1 MSYVKK
7 FLKENFDLIIIFLF
21 FLIFFIVGI
30 LIHKSFGISNDEP
43 FQRSV
48 GYYWYIS
55 ILEIFSNNTEN
66 INFLKQKF
74 GQMYWSDYLKDGN
87 LIQYGI
93 LFDTFSA
100 LIEEFLNVKEDQDA
114 FYLKHLLTFIIFFLS
129 SIFFFKIINN
139 RFKNELFSLLVTFFY
154 ISSPRIFA
162 EAFYNCKDIV
172 FMSLTVISIYF
183 AHKSFESLNY
193 KNLLLFSLFSALATN
208 IRIMGIFSFSLF
220 LIFLLLDCLEEKKI
234 TKRKIYYFLTLL
246 ISFPLIVYIFWPFLW
261 DDPINKFIFT
271 IKSFANYNWPG
282 EVFYL
287 GKFYKGSNLPWHYIP
302 VLIIV
307 TTPILIL
314 FFIIGGFFKIGKSF
328 FTNFLNLSEK
338 NKLWTSINQK
348 KDYFILFFFI
358 IPIFLVIVLD
368 STLYSGWR
376 HLYFIYPSLIYF
388 LAISFMVISKID
400 LLQKKRII
408 TISLFVT
415 LIIINI
421 FNLIKYHPY
430 QNIFFNILAEKKAN
444 EVFEIDYWG
453 LGNKEALEFLAKK
466 NSQSE
471 KIEVRVASFSP
482 LQYTYLILDKS
493 DVDLF
498 SIAGTVD
505 LNQQFVFTN
514 YIYDK
519 NPVFEKKY
527 FVSGNYDRVFTL
539 KRGNIILNEIFEKK

>member
-7 FLKENFDLIIIFLF
+7 FLKEKFDLIIVFLF
-21 FLIFFIVGI
+21 FLVFFIIGI
-30 LIHKSFGISNDEP
+30 LIHKNFGISNDEP

-55 ILEIFSNNTEN
+55 ILEIFSINPEN
-66 INFLKQKF
+66 IDFLKQKF
-74 GQMYWSDYLKDGN
+74 DQMYWSDYLKDGN

-100 LIEEFLNVKEDQDA
+100 FIEEFLNVKENQEA
-114 FYLKHLLTFIIFFLS
+114 FYLKHLLTFIIFFIS

-139 RFKNELFSLLVTFFY
+139 RFKNSLFSLLVTFLF

-172 FMSLTVISIYF
+172 FMSLMVISVHF
-183 AHKSFESLNY
+183 AHKSFEDLNH

-208 IRIMGIFSFSLF
+208 IRIMGIFLFSLF

-234 TKRKIYYFLTLL
+234 SRRKIHYFLTLL
-246 ISFPLIVYIFWPFLW
+246 ISFPIIVYIFWPFLW
-261 DDPINKFIFT
+261 DDPVNKFLFT

-307 TTPILIL
+307 TTPILMI
-314 FFIIGGFFKIGKSF
+314 FFIIGGFFKIGKCF
-328 FTNFLNLSEK
+328 FTNFINLSEK
-338 NKLWTSINQK
+338 NKLWVDINQK
-348 KDYFILFFFI
+348 KDFFILFFFI
-358 IPIFLVIVLD
+358 LPIFLVIVLN

-388 LAISFMVISKID
+388 LAISLMVINKIN
-400 LLQKKRII
+400 LLQKKKII
-408 TISLFVT
+408 TVSLIIILV
-415 LIIINI
+415 IINI

-430 QNIFFNILAEKKAN
+430 QNVFFNVLAEKKAN
-444 EVFEIDYWG
+444 EKFEIDYWG
-453 LGNKEALEFLAKK
+453 LGNKEALKFLAKK
-466 NSQSE
+466 DSQSE

-482 LQYTYLILDKS
+482 LQYSYLILDKS
-493 DVDLF
+493 DVELF

-527 FVSGNYDRVFTL
+527 FISNNYDRVFTL

>member
-1 MSYVKK
+1 M
-7 FLKENFDLIIIFLF
+7 
-21 FLIFFIVGI
+21 
-30 LIHKSFGISNDEP
+30 DE
-43 FQRSV
+43 
-48 GYYWYIS
+48 Y
-55 ILEIFSNNTEN
+55 E
-66 INFLKQKF
+66 
-74 GQMYWSDYLKDGN
+74 
-87 LIQYGI
+87 
-93 LFDTFSA
+93 
-100 LIEEFLNVKEDQDA
+100 
-114 FYLKHLLTFIIFFLS
+114 
-129 SIFFFKIINN
+129 
-139 RFKNELFSLLVTFFY
+139 
-154 ISSPRIFA
+154 
-162 EAFYNCKDIV
+162 
-172 FMSLTVISIYF
+172 
-183 AHKSFESLNY
+183 
-193 KNLLLFSLFSALATN
+193 
-208 IRIMGIFSFSLF
+208 
-220 LIFLLLDCLEEKKI
+220 
-234 TKRKIYYFLTLL
+234 
-246 ISFPLIVYIFWPFLW
+246 
-261 DDPINKFIFT
+261 
-271 IKSFANYNWPG
+271 
-282 EVFYL
+282 
-287 GKFYKGSNLPWHYIP
+287 
-302 VLIIV
+302 
-307 TTPILIL
+307 
-314 FFIIGGFFKIGKSF
+314 
-328 FTNFLNLSEK
+328 SEK
-338 NKLWTSINQK
+338 RLL
-348 KDYFILFFFI
+348 YFIFFI

-408 TISLFVT
+408 AISLFVT

-444 EVFEIDYWG
+444 EIFEIDYWG

-514 YIYDK
+514 YVYDK